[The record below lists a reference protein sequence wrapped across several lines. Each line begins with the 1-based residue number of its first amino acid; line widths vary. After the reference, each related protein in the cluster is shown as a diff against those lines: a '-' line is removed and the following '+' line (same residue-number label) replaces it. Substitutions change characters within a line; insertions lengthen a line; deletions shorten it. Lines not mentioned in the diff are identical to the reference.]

1 MNNDPHSWTDWWV
14 MVKSWINGD
23 IPLDSLLMTAVI
35 ATLRVLYTGTA
46 GHPQT
51 RITRRHILTA

>member
-35 ATLRVLYTGTA
+35 ATLRVLYTGIGAVA
-46 GHPQT
+46 GG
-51 RITRRHILTA
+51 LFGSLF